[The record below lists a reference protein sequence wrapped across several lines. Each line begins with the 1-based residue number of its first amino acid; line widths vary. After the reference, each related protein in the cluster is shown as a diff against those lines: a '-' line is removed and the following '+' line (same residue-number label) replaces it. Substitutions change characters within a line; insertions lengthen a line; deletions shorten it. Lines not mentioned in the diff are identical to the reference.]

1 MNNNNGALNF
11 NALLNTNNF
20 TQGINSINASIRNVS
35 RDTARETS
43 SMDAS
48 FSKLGTAIGTY
59 LSATALQGFVTQLID
74 IRGEFQ
80 KTEIAF
86 TTMLGSASQAKE
98 LMNDMVNLAAKTPF
112 GLKDVSDGAK
122 RLLAFQVPANEVV
135 ETLQR
140 MGDVAAGLG
149 VPMNQLI
156 HVYGQVKAQGKLMT
170 NDLYQFMNAGIP
182 MVAELAKVMG
192 VAESKVKDLIS
203 EGKVGFPEVQAVIKN
218 LTDEG
223 GMFFNLMEK
232 QSESLSG
239 KVANLM
245 DMIDQMIN
253 EIGQQSEGIL
263 GDAIDTASA
272 LVENY
277 EKIAEVL
284 AFAIATYGAYRV
296 ALLAQIGM
304 ERIAQEVAL
313 QRALAQTTLNTAQ
326 VTGAVVTTTLQ
337 RAVMSLN
344 AALASNAVGLL
355 ITALG
360 ALAYVIYDNVTATN
374 AYEES
379 LESLKTREQEYM
391 KDVESKTAKVNSL
404 ISVIKDQNTSNEDA
418 EKALRSLNKIT
429 NNRID
434 GLSVEAIRLGK
445 TSKAIDVYIQ
455 MLQKEAKAKAILK
468 QIEANETL
476 LNREKVTRENTTFGD
491 RFSNYNSFE
500 DVLAGGLG
508 LSGESAY
515 YRKLRNRNQENL
527 GLMNQNAELNAKL
540 KELIADGVNLSTLFG
555 EAGDEVA
562 NTIDDTD
569 KKTKKKL
576 AEVFSK
582 DSLADIQQR
591 LQLWQEALE
600 KSTGDVVNVL
610 KKDKYGDTQKTG
622 LTVDVATALKNIEI
636 LERMKAKRE
645 KELRIQSFDDQ
656 MSEAERH
663 WNNYYRLAEYY
674 GKETAD
680 AQYAGLI
687 KGADSY
693 LGYLNKILEELNLK
707 KSNGILTEAEAENL
721 VKVISKI
728 QELTGSKTQ
737 LQNWNDE
744 LNKSLE
750 TAVTISEKIE
760 IINNKIKE
768 VQAGGN
774 SNQSL
779 DFVRNAEQQREQ
791 LEATLREQYNNF
803 IKEQMSYEEKSAEIT
818 KRYDELR
825 KQATKNKADESVFN
839 KIDMKESEE
848 QINAFIENL
857 QKDGQWLKMF
867 TNMNSVATQK
877 LKEFRQ
883 ILVKQLSL
891 AKNDADKIKIGEF
904 IEKIDDA
911 VRDRNPFQA
920 LKDSIDG
927 FGDDSKDSQEKL
939 DALGQAIEA
948 VKESIGHMVTITNSV
963 EDAFEVMGIK
973 MDNTFGDI
981 IESLRNTLTAMQDII
996 DGAMSIVR
1004 GLASGNYIQAI
1015 AGAVQLIVG
1024 AVRAISSWFN
1034 GDKRKEREI
1043 QAHRDSI
1050 NELALAYR
1058 DLEAVVRN
1066 TYGTMRYQSQLA
1078 LVDNLKEQRVR
1089 VEEQLRLEQDKKRS
1103 DKDKV
1108 NSYRSALKDI
1118 DDSIAEIQNSIMED
1132 ILQTDVAD
1140 AAERLG
1146 NALADAFGKGTDAAN
1161 ELNNVAN
1168 DLIRNMLKNQMS
1180 LMLQNR
1186 MKPILANLLKSAGFN
1201 EDGTGSFEGLSQEEI
1216 QAFKDQVQKAGQD
1229 MQGFLDS
1236 YSDIFKGLDNTESGL
1251 KSGIK
1256 REITEQTAS
1265 ELTGLFRAYYDVSK
1279 MTLKATENQN
1289 LDIKSQVQIVSS
1301 CYNTLQLIESNTM
1314 NTVAR
1319 LDVAVEHL
1327 GETVKHLQSI
1337 DSNLGGRYS

>member
-11 NALLNTNNF
+11 NALLTTRDF
-20 TQGINSINASIRNVS
+20 DASMNKLRGDIRGMS
-35 RDTARETS
+35 KEAQKEAS
-43 SMDAS
+43 MMDAS
-48 FSKLGTAIGTY
+48 FSKLGGAIGTY
-59 LSATALQGFVTQLID
+59 LSATALQSFVTQLID

-86 TTMLGSASQAKE
+86 TTMLDSSVQAKE
-98 LMNDMVNLAAKTPF
+98 LMNDMVELASKTPF

-156 HVYGQVKAQGKLMT
+156 HVYGQVKAQGRLMT

-203 EGKVGFPEVQAVIKN
+203 EGKVGFPQVQAVIKN

-232 QSESLSG
+232 QSASLSG

-253 EIGQQSEGIL
+253 EIGQRSEGVL
-263 GDAIDTASA
+263 GGAIDTASA

-284 AFAIATYGAYRV
+284 GFAIATYGAYRV
-296 ALLAQIGM
+296 ALLAQIGI
-304 ERIAQEVAL
+304 ERVAQEVAL
-313 QRALAQTTLNTAQ
+313 QRALSQTTLNTAQ
-326 VTGAVVTTTLQ
+326 ATGAVVTTTLQ
-337 RAVMSLN
+337 RAVRGLN
-344 AALASNAVGLL
+344 ATLSSNAVGLL

-374 AYEES
+374 AYEEA

-391 KDVESKTAKVNSL
+391 KEVESKTAKIGSL
-404 ISVIKDQNTSNEDA
+404 INIIKDQNTSNADA
-418 EKALRSLNKIT
+418 EKALRSLNKMT
-429 NNRID
+429 NNRIE

-445 TSKAIDVYIQ
+445 TSQAIDVYIQ
-455 MLQKEAKAKAILK
+455 MLQKEAQAKAILK

-476 LNREKVTRENTTFGD
+476 LNREDVTRENTTFGD
-491 RFSNYNSFE
+491 RFSNYNNLE
-500 DVLAGGLG
+500 DVFAGAFG

-527 GLMNQNAELNAKL
+527 GLLSQNEELQGKL
-540 KELIADGVNLSTLFG
+540 KDLIADGVNLATLFG
-555 EAGDEVA
+555 ETGDEVA
-562 NTIDDTD
+562 DALGDAD
-569 KKTKKKL
+569 EKTKKKL

-582 DSLADIQQR
+582 DSLADIEQR
-591 LQLWQEALE
+591 LQLWREALE

-610 KKDKYGDTQKTG
+610 KKDKFGETQKTG
-622 LTVDVATALKNIEI
+622 LTVDVSTALKNVEI

-656 MSEAERH
+656 MTEAERH

-680 AQYAGLI
+680 AQYSDLI

-693 LGYLNKILEELNLK
+693 LGYLNKILEDLNLK
-707 KSNGILTEAEAENL
+707 KSQGVLTEAEAENL
-721 VKVISKI
+721 VKVLNKI
-728 QELTGSKTQ
+728 QELTGTKTQ
-737 LQNWNDE
+737 LKNWNDE
-744 LNKSLE
+744 LNRSLE
-750 TAVTISEKIE
+750 SAETMSEKIE
-760 IINNKIKE
+760 IISNKIKE

-791 LEATLREQYNNF
+791 MEATLREQYNNF
-803 IKEQMSYEEKSAEIT
+803 LKEQMSYEEKSAQIT

-825 KQATKNKADESVFN
+825 KQATENKADASVFG
-839 KIDMKESEE
+839 KIDSKESEE

-867 TNMNSVATQK
+867 TNMNAVATQK
-877 LKEFRQ
+877 LKEFRL

-904 IEKIDDA
+904 IKKIDDA
-911 VRDRNPFQA
+911 IHERNPFQA
-920 LKDSIDG
+920 LKDAIKG
-927 FGDDSKDSQEKL
+927 FGDDTKDTQEKM
-939 DALGQAIEA
+939 DDLGRAMEA
-948 VKESIGHMVTITNSV
+948 MKENVGHLLSITNNV
-963 EDAFEVMGIK
+963 ESAFEAMGIK

-981 IESLRNTLTAMQDII
+981 VESLRNTLTAVQDII
-996 DGAMSIVR
+996 DGAMGIVR
-1004 GLASGNYIQAI
+1004 GFASGNYIQAI
-1015 AGAVQLIVG
+1015 AGAIQLIVG
-1024 AVRAISSWFN
+1024 AVRAVSAWFN
-1034 GDKRKEREI
+1034 GDKRREREI
-1043 QAHRDSI
+1043 QKHQDSI
-1050 NELALAYR
+1050 NELAFAYR
-1058 DLEAVVRN
+1058 DLETTVKNAF
-1066 TYGTMRYQSQLA
+1066 GTMRYQSQLA
-1078 LVDNLKEQRVR
+1078 LVENLRAQKLQIEQ
-1089 VEEQLRLEQDKKRS
+1089 QMKLEQEKKRS
-1103 DKDKV
+1103 DKEKV
-1108 NSYRSALKDI
+1108 NSYRNALKDI
-1118 DDSIAEIQNSIMED
+1118 DDSIADIQGNIVENV
-1132 ILQTDVAD
+1132 LQTDIAD
-1140 AAERLG
+1140 SAERLG
-1146 NALADAFGKGTDAAN
+1146 NALVDAFGRGADAAL
-1161 ELNNVAN
+1161 ELDNIAN
-1168 DLIRNMLKNQMS
+1168 DLVRNMLKNQMS

-1186 MKPILANLLKSAGFN
+1186 MKPILNSLLKSAGFN
-1201 EDGTGSFEGLSQEEI
+1201 EDGTGDFDGLSQDEI

-1236 YSDIFKGLDNTESGL
+1236 YSDIFRDLGNTESGL
-1251 KSGIK
+1251 KGSIK
-1256 REITEQTAS
+1256 RELTEQTAS
-1265 ELTGLFRAYYDVSK
+1265 ELTGLFRAYYEVSK
-1279 MTLKATENQN
+1279 SLLKAVENQTVPLRN
-1289 LDIKSQVQIVSS
+1289 QVEIVSD
-1301 CYNTLQLIESNTM
+1301 CYNTLQLIATNTG
-1314 NTVAR
+1314 NTVQR
-1319 LDVAVEHL
+1319 LDEVVREMKSL
-1327 GETVKHLQSI
+1327 NKSFGTKYEM
-1337 DSNLGGRYS
+1337 